1 MSFTDIFI
9 KRPVL
14 ATVVSLLILLT
25 GLWAVFKLPIRQF
38 PEVADTKITITT
50 VYPGANADQIK
61 GFITTP
67 LQQAVA
73 STEGVDTIESTSAQN
88 TSTITIKLRLD
99 ADGDRALADVL
110 SKVNEVKGVLP
121 EEANDPVVQR
131 VIGSGFALMYI
142 SFKSSQMS
150 PPQISDYLDR
160 VVKPQ
165 LQAINGVAAADILGG
180 STFAMRVWLDPDKM
194 AARGITPLD
203 IRTALQS
210 NNFTT
215 AAGEIKADFTQQN
228 INAQTS
234 LETPAAF
241 ANLVVAVHG
250 DTVIRLGEVAEIDLG
265 PQNFDSSS
273 SFDGVKAVF
282 MGIQVTPDA
291 NPLTVINNVR
301 EAVPDIRSRLPQGL
315 DVSIAYDAT
324 DFINASIWEV
334 GKTLGEAAIIVVVII
349 FLFLG
354 NIRSTFIPV
363 VTIPLSLIGVSVVLI
378 ALGYS
383 INLLTLLAF
392 VLAIGLVVDD
402 AIVVVEN
409 IHRHIEEGMA
419 PFDAALR
426 GAREITT
433 PILTMTITLAA
444 VYAPIGFTSGLTG
457 ALFREF
463 AFTLAG
469 AVVVSGIVSLTLSPM
484 MTSKLLKAHEHQG
497 WFGRLVDRT
506 FGALQRFY
514 RRRLDG
520 AIRQRSVFAFTVLLA
535 VGASSVLYMA
545 MNKQLAPAED
555 QGVLFS
561 FVNAPEHTNLDY
573 LTTYSDKLV
582 QVYSKVP
589 EKNNIFQING
599 FPNTHSAFVGLI
611 LKPWEQ
617 RSRSDLSVMSSLQQQ
632 TSGIS
637 GVNIFTTAPSAI
649 PVGAGEMPIEFV
661 LTYPGDYTQLADT
674 LDKLKAEAM
683 KSGLFIFANA
693 NLRFNTPQAELVIDK
708 DRANQLGVTMRD
720 VGATLATLLGG
731 NNVNRFSVQ
740 GRSYEVIPQVP
751 RTDRASVDDILSY
764 RVRAAN
770 GDMVP
775 LSAFITAKSS
785 VQPNGLSTFQ
795 QLNSAMLQGVPF
807 PGRTV
812 GEALTFLQQKANE
825 IMPQGMAYDYKG
837 ESRQYIL
844 EGNTLATT
852 FVFALILIYL
862 VLAAQFE
869 SFRDPLIVLIGLPA
883 SVFGSLLVLFVLG
896 EINGA
901 MQNNTPINLGS
912 GTINIYTQIGLVTLI
927 GLISKHGILMVEFA
941 NKLQETKGYDKNTAI
956 KEAAAVRLRP
966 ILMTTAAM
974 VISVVPLLIAN
985 GAGAKSRFDI
995 GVVIAAGMAIGTMFT
1010 LFVTPAVYSYV
1021 ARDRRGLAETLAHE
1035 VPDDVPPAADAVDVA
1050 PVPAETA
1057 PAAAQASAQVV
1068 ELPKRSKRRTPPK
1081 DKLPEAAE

>member
-1 MSFTDIFI
+1 MKFTDIFV

-14 ATVVSLLILLT
+14 STVVSLLILLT
-25 GLWAVFKLPIRQF
+25 GLWATFQLPIRQF

-73 STEGVDTIESTSAQN
+73 STEGVDIIESTSTQN
-88 TSTITIKLRLD
+88 VSTITLKLRLD
-99 ADGDRALADVL
+99 ADADRALADVL

-121 EEANDPVVQR
+121 EEANDPTVQR
-131 VIGSGFALMYI
+131 VTGAGFALMYI
-142 SFKSSQMS
+142 SFKSEQMT

-165 LQAINGVAAADILGG
+165 IQAITGVAAADILGG
-180 STFAMRVWLDPDKM
+180 STFAMRVWLDPYKM

-203 IRTALQS
+203 IRNALQD

-215 AAGEIKADFTQQN
+215 AAGEVKADFTQKN

-234 LETPAAF
+234 LDTPEAF
-241 ANLVVAVHG
+241 ANLVVAVRDG
-250 DTVIRLGEVAEIDLG
+250 TIIRLGEVARIDLG

-291 NPLTVINNVR
+291 NPLTVISNVR
-301 EAVPDIRSRLPQGL
+301 EAMPDIQSRLPQGL
-315 DVSIAYDAT
+315 QADIAYDAT
-324 DFINASIWEV
+324 EFINASIWEV
-334 GKTLGEAAIIVVVII
+334 GKTLGEAALIVVVII

-354 NIRSTFIPV
+354 NLRSTFIPV
-363 VTIPLSLIGVSVVLI
+363 VTIPLSLVGVTILLV

-409 IHRHIEEGMA
+409 IHRHIEEGMS
-419 PFDAALR
+419 PLDAALK
-426 GAREITT
+426 GAREIAL
-433 PILTMTITLAA
+433 PVITMTLTLAA
-444 VYAPIGFTSGLTG
+444 VYAPIGFTTGLTG

-469 AVVVSGIVSLTLSPM
+469 AVIVSGVIALTLSPM
-484 MTSKLLKAHEHQG
+484 MTSKLLKPHEHQS
-497 WFGRLVDRT
+497 WFGRLVDRI
-506 FGALQRFY
+506 FGAMQRFY

-520 AIRQRSVFAFTVLLA
+520 TIRQRSVFAFMMVLTVGVSTVLYLA
-535 VGASSVLYMA
+535 I
-545 MNKQLAPAED
+545 NKELAPAED

-573 LTTYSDKLV
+573 LTTYSDRLV
-582 QVYSKVP
+582 EVYSEVP
-589 EKNNIFQING
+589 EKKNVFQING
-599 FPNTHSAFVGLI
+599 FPTTHGAFVGLI
-611 LKPWEQ
+611 MKPWGE
-617 RSRSDLSVMSSLQQQ
+617 RERSDLSIMGELQPK
-632 TSGIS
+632 TAGIS
-637 GVNIFTTAPSAI
+637 GVEIFSTAPSAI
-649 PVGAGEMPIEFV
+649 PVGAGEMPVEFV
-661 LTYPGDYTQLADT
+661 LTYPGDYTQLAET
-674 LDKLKAEAM
+674 LDKLKDEAN
-683 KSGLFIFANA
+683 KSGLFIFTNS
-693 NLRFNTPQAELVIDK
+693 NLRFNTPQVEMVIDK

-731 NNVNRFSVQ
+731 NNVNRFTLQ

-751 RTDRASVDDILSY
+751 RSERSSVEDILSY
-764 RVRAAN
+764 RVRAVN
-770 GDMVP
+770 GEMVP
-775 LSAFITAKSS
+775 LSAFVTASAS
-785 VQPNGLSTFQ
+785 VQPNGLATFQ
-795 QLNSAMLQGVPF
+795 QLNSAVLQGVPF

-812 GEALTFLQQKANE
+812 GEAVAFLQAKANE
-825 IMPQGMAYDYKG
+825 IMPQGMAYDFKG
-837 ESRQYIL
+837 ESRQYVK
-844 EGNTLATT
+844 EGNTLALT

-869 SFRDPLIVLIGLPA
+869 SFRDPFIVLIGLPA
-883 SVFGSLLVLFVLG
+883 SVFGSLLVLFILG
-896 EINGA
+896 EVNGA
-901 MQNNTPINLGS
+901 MQNNPPINLGS

-941 NKLQETKGYDKNTAI
+941 NKLQETMGYDKNTAI

-974 VISVVPLLIAN
+974 VIGVVPLLIAD
-985 GAGAKSRFDI
+985 GAGARSRFDI
-995 GVVIAAGMAIGTMFT
+995 GVVIAAGMTIGTMFT

-1021 ARDRRGLAETLAHE
+1021 ARDRRGLAAALAHE
-1035 VPDDVPPAADAVDVA
+1035 IEEVPP
-1050 PVPAETA
+1050 VPELAG
-1057 PAAAQASAQVV
+1057 AAASAAEVV
-1068 ELPKRSKRRTPPK
+1068 ELPKRPKRRAAPK
-1081 DKLPEAAE
+1081 DRLPEAAE